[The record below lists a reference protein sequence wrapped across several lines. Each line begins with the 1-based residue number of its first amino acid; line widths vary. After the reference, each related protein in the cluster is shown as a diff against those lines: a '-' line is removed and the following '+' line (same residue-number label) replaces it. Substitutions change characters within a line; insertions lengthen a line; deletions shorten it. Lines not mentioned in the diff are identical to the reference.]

1 MDIKKIREDFSIL
14 NQMINNYPLTYL
26 DNAATTLKPKEVA
39 ENVYYYYMQLSS
51 NIHRGVH
58 TLSQKSTDLY
68 EEARLKVKNF
78 INAKEEAEIIFTKGT
93 TNSINTVAQ
102 SFGTFINENDE
113 IIISHLEHHS
123 NIVPWQMLCEKKK
136 CKLKVIPINL
146 NGEIIFD
153 EYLKLINEK
162 TKLVS
167 ITYISNALGTIN
179 PVEEIIKEAHKNN
192 IPVLIDGAQAISH
205 IKVDVQK
212 LDCDFF
218 AFSSHKMFGPTGTGV
233 LYGKRKYLDI
243 MPPVEG
249 GGDMI
254 EYVSF
259 AKTTYN
265 VIPYK
270 FEAGTPDIA
279 GVIGLSKAIDYI
291 NATGIENIYNYEKE
305 LLEYATKKLST
316 IDDLKIIGTAKE
328 KTSIISFTLKGIHP
342 HDIGTLLDEKGVA
355 IRTGHHCAQPVM
367 QFFKIPATA
376 RASFAFYNT
385 FEDVDRLYDAILHTI
400 EVFK

>member
-14 NQMINNYPLTYL
+14 DQMINNYPLTYL

-179 PVEEIIKEAHKNN
+179 PVEEIIKEAHKHN

-218 AFSSHKMFGPTGTGV
+218 AFSAHKMFGPTGTGV
-233 LYGKRKYLDI
+233 LYGKRKYLDA

-265 VIPYK
+265 VLPYK

>member
-1 MDIKKIREDFSIL
+1 MDINKIREDFSVL
-14 NQMINNYPLTYL
+14 DQTINNHPLTYL

-39 ENVYYYYMQLSS
+39 ENVYYYYMKLSS

-68 EEARLKVKNF
+68 EETRLKVKKF

-93 TNSINTVAQ
+93 TNSINMIAQ

-136 CKLKVIPINL
+136 CKLKVIPINSD
-146 NGEIIFD
+146 GEIIFD

-179 PVEEIIKEAHKNN
+179 PVEKIIEEAHKHN

-205 IKVDVQK
+205 VKVDVQK

-265 VIPYK
+265 VLPYK

-291 NATGIENIYNYEKE
+291 NSIGIENIYKYEKE

-328 KTSIISFTLKGIHP
+328 KTSIISFTIKGIHP

-400 EVFK
+400 EIFK

>member
-14 NQMINNYPLTYL
+14 DQMINNYPLTYL

-179 PVEEIIKEAHKNN
+179 PVEEIIKEAHKHN

-265 VIPYK
+265 VLPYK

>member
-14 NQMINNYPLTYL
+14 DQMINNYPLTYL

-39 ENVYYYYMQLSS
+39 ESVYYYYMQLSS

-179 PVEEIIKEAHKNN
+179 PVEEIIKEAHKHN

-265 VIPYK
+265 VLPYK